1 MEAGGVVAVGP
12 GKGVGAVA
20 GRRMSLRG
28 AIPVEEIGCSADESG
43 IDAADTWLVRVMD
56 PVCQETAPLMLQ
68 EKPKIHTKTVFFS
81 KLRSAPLYYRVFRM
95 SAF

>member
-1 MEAGGVVAVGP
+1 M
-12 GKGVGAVA
+12 A

-28 AIPVEEIGCSADESG
+28 AIPVEEIGSSDESG
-43 IDAADTWLVRVMD
+43 IDAAETWLVSVTD
-56 PVCQETAPLMLQ
+56 PVCQETAPLMPQ

-95 SAF
+95 RAF